1 MFQHLTNIGSWICFW
16 PDVPHKFQRKQ
27 AMALSHHEMAKMK
40 LKQFMKVFR
49 SNRAP
54 FSTSKFGKALKEAK
68 QRLLTAS
75 KKDPDHELLQM
86 FLPGIARDLGCD
98 PSHFTA
104 HQAIRALAVR
114 AGSVHVKA
122 TECKDVRWGA
132 WLDHAQAW
140 DACWHCEAMVML
152 YAMWEAGENPW
163 TGQQQVLVEASDER
177 AYSIKKIRWQAY
189 GFSLAKQGF
198 KFKSVSSLSLVE
210 SWHCSA
216 THFKF
221 GENPQA
227 HIQVLSDDQNQNYMR
242 SMIAVFRQ
250 ARVYVGKFAPRTET
264 KLVPVQICALV
275 NPIGDSKT

>member
-1 MFQHLTNIGSWICFW
+1 
-16 PDVPHKFQRKQ
+16 
-27 AMALSHHEMAKMK
+27 
-40 LKQFMKVFR
+40 
-49 SNRAP
+49 
-54 FSTSKFGKALKEAK
+54 
-68 QRLLTAS
+68 
-75 KKDPDHELLQM
+75 
-86 FLPGIARDLGCD
+86 
-98 PSHFTA
+98 
-104 HQAIRALAVR
+104 
-114 AGSVHVKA
+114 
-122 TECKDVRWGA
+122 
-132 WLDHAQAW
+132 
-140 DACWHCEAMVML
+140 ML